1 MTSNPRLALREWHL
15 EGFTISTDTARL
27 DLDAIHGFLQGSY
40 WSQGIPRQVVARSIE
55 ASLNFGLFE
64 GSRQA
69 GFARVVS
76 DYATFAWLGDVFVL
90 ERYRGRGLSKW
101 LMECVMAH
109 PALQGLRRFM
119 LATRDAHGLYAQFG
133 FAPPA
138 NPATIMQILDLDI
151 YHRDREAN

>member
-1 MTSNPRLALREWHL
+1 MLPDPRLPSRQWHRDAH
-15 EGFTISTDTARL
+15 TISTDAARL
-27 DLDAIHGFLQGSY
+27 DLDVIHGFLQGAY
-40 WSQGIPRQVVARSIE
+40 WSQGISRDIVARSIA

-64 GSRQA
+64 GSRQI
-69 GFARVVS
+69 GFARIVS

-90 ERYRGRGLSKW
+90 EPHRGRGLSKW
-101 LMECVMAH
+101 LMECVRAH

-138 NPATIMQILDLDI
+138 NPGTMMQILDPDI
-151 YHRDREAN
+151 YTRGA